1 MNMEW
6 IHKKAEKKIT
16 LKRNAKKLSKLDEDN
31 EMYMVDISNST
42 RFFPAIN
49 YIECGM
55 SFRQTTAMIHHANND
70 HLKMQ
75 KLGGINDHIVDQY
88 VRALVVVNL
97 NKVMNMLLHPSVW
110 AFLVV
115 GDGNTHHNNS
125 FFNMCIHICVGGVLS
140 NLHLVAIP
148 MFE

>member
-1 MNMEW
+1 
-6 IHKKAEKKIT
+6 
-16 LKRNAKKLSKLDEDN
+16 
-31 EMYMVDISNST
+31 
-42 RFFPAIN
+42 
-49 YIECGM
+49 
-55 SFRQTTAMIHHANND
+55 
-70 HLKMQ
+70 MQ